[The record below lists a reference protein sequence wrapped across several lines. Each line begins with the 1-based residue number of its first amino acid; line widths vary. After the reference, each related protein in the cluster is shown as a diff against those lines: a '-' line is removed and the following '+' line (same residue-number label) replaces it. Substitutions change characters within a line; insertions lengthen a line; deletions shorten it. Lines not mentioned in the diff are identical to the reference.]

1 MPPQAPRSHP
11 RRTRGATTEA
21 PPPRTSKRRP
31 RAARRRTPRPRPVR
45 RTVRTSRRAR
55 ALAGAA
61 ASNSAY
67 LLVPAGLCQRNIR
80 KGWVQHRW
88 CRPCK
93 LANDAYYARENA
105 AQATPVTSNPEFRT
119 VSPAAPATSDGETS
133 PANAVAPSDEL
144 QTGDELRAASPATPV
159 ASGVKPLEMNWLQ
172 AAKGSLHQAEH

>member
-1 MPPQAPRSHP
+1 MQLVTAPAPSETRSAGGAKPEPPRDGRPSRRGAGRRRPAMPPQAPRSHP
-11 RRTRGATTEA
+11 RGPRGTTAVTCRGCSEQL
-21 PPPRTSKRRP
+21 RV
-31 RAARRRTPRPRPVR
+31 PV
-45 RTVRTSRRAR
+45 
-55 ALAGAA
+55 
-61 ASNSAY
+61 
-67 LLVPAGLCQRNIR
+67 GLRQRNIR

-133 PANAVAPSDEL
+133 PANAVAPRDEL
-144 QTGDELRAASPATPV
+144 RTGDELRAASPATPV

-172 AAKGSLHQAEH
+172 AAKGSLRQAEH